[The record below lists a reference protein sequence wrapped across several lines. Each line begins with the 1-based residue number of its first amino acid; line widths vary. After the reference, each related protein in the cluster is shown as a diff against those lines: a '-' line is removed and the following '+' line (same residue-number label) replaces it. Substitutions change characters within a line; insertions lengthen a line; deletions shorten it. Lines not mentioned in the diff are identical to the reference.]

1 MRGGGGGGG
10 SDGGSDGGSG
20 DGSDECGSGRG
31 SGRGEHG
38 GRLRSCSLC
47 RAGFTTLFV
56 SLRSG
61 FAGVFAGYGSLVR
74 QHFCDILLL
83 IECCAD
89 DGEGLGNL
97 VFGGSSREGGSGSSG
112 GGSRGG
118 SGSGCSGGSG
128 VESGNGG
135 FDSPLQGKG
144 NIVFPVFDFVVFR
157 VFNNEFGG
165 SGARGFQDDIS
176 GVGGGNGSFDSPFQ
190 GKGNI
195 RVFNNEWGCR
205 GARGFQ
211 DDISGDLCRRFDV
224 RGFGVFDLWG
234 DSSHRLKSNISFVG
248 FNRSGG
254 GTSGDGDG
262 DGGDGGDVY
271 TRRGDRGNMRVFRHA
286 FNSNRVDNSSCHHL
300 TDPHSGSDYYHSD

>member
-10 SDGGSDGGSG
+10 SDGGSDGRSGGRSGGGSG
-20 DGSDECGSGRG
+20 DGGDGGSDGGSGDGGDGRSGECGSGRG

-38 GRLRSCSLC
+38 GRLRSCSLF

-74 QHFCDILLL
+74 KHFRDILLL
-83 IECCAD
+83 VKCCAD
-89 DGEGLGNL
+89 DREGFGNL
-97 VFGGSSREGGSGSSG
+97 VFGGSSREGGGSGSGSG
-112 GGSRGG
+112 DGGSRGG
-118 SGSGCSGGSG
+118 SGSCSGCSGGSG
-128 VESGNGG
+128 VGSGDGG

-157 VFNNEFGG
+157 VFDNEFGG
-165 SGARGFQDDIS
+165 
-176 GVGGGNGSFDSPFQ
+176 
-190 GKGNI
+190 
-195 RVFNNEWGCR
+195 R

-211 DDISGDLCRRFDV
+211 HDIGGDLCRRFVV

-271 TRRGDRGNMRVFRHA
+271 TRRGNRGNLYVFWHA
-286 FNSNRVDNSSCHHL
+286 FNSSRVDNSSCHHL
-300 TDPHSGSDYYHSD
+300 TNPHSGSDYYHSG